1 MKKLTIQEIANA
13 THARILAA
21 NLEEAQQKTIC
32 HVTQDSRQAGEESL
46 FVPLKGKNSDGHDYL
61 KSCMEKGV
69 AACFT
74 EREMTPENGCVLL
87 LVEKCES
94 RYVTVGKIL
103 SQSV

>member
-69 AACFT
+69 AIDEAIWKQVCALAAGDMDT
-74 EREMTPENGCVLL
+74 TDIA
-87 LVEKCES
+87 S
-94 RYVTVGKIL
+94 R
-103 SQSV
+103 

>member
-46 FVPLKGKNSDGHDYL
+46 FVPLKGKNSGSTIITFNYTYIVGGSVNTGSQKVEVLVGQPAKTYYQL
-61 KSCMEKGV
+61 KFESIG
-69 AACFT
+69 
-74 EREMTPENGCVLL
+74 NGIF
-87 LVEKCES
+87 E
-94 RYVTVGKIL
+94 
-103 SQSV
+103 

>member
-61 KSCMEKGV
+61 QSCMEKGV

-74 EREMTPENGCVLL
+74 ERERLCYSWQNIIAACSIYPLWVSPA
-87 LVEKCES
+87 V
-94 RYVTVGKIL
+94 
-103 SQSV
+103 